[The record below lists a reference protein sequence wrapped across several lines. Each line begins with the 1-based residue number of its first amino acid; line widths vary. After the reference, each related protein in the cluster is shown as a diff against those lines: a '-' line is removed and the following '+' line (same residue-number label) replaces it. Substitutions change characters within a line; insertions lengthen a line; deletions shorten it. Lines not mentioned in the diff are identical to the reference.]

1 MASNHTFLK
10 ICNILLA
17 VLFVKIETHFH
28 ELFMFVFCHLSRA
41 ILIYLIPV
49 KMLLVSYNL

>member
-1 MASNHTFLK
+1 MASNHTFFK

-28 ELFMFVFCHLSRA
+28 ELFMFVFCR
-41 ILIYLIPV
+41 YLNTFFVNGV
-49 KMLLVSYNL
+49 KMAKS